1 MYQVMLIERNPM
13 VQKLIEIFLSS
24 SSQCQLAHSLND
36 VTHAEQYC
44 TDRPVDLILMDMSA
58 VMECD
63 GLDCVKR
70 LKMRF
75 PNVKMIMITDLP
87 EYSYIACA
95 KQIGAESFWYMEP
108 VAESLFTIMDK
119 TMEGKSIYPDRVPV
133 RKLGCA
139 LSTDFTERE
148 LEVLR
153 EVVGGKTD
161 AAIAEALKLS
171 VSTVKF
177 HIQKIREKT
186 GFTTRTQLAVRT
198 RESGLVISQ

>member
-1 MYQVMLIERNPM
+1 MSRVMLIERNPM
-13 VQKLIEIFLSS
+13 VQKLMEIFLSS
-24 SSQCQLAHSLND
+24 SSQCQLVHSLNS
-36 VTHAEQYC
+36 VAYAEQYC
-44 TDRPVDLILMDMSA
+44 TNHPVDLILMDMA
-58 VMECD
+58 AIMEDD
-63 GLDCVKR
+63 GLERVKG

-75 PNVKMIMITDLP
+75 PNVKIIMITDLP
-87 EYSYIACA
+87 EYSYITCA

-108 VAESLFTIMDK
+108 VAESLFAIIDK
-119 TMEGKSIYPDRVPV
+119 TMEGESIYPDSVPV
-133 RKLGCA
+133 SKLGCA

-161 AAIAEALKLS
+161 AAIAEALTLS

-186 GFTTRTQLAVRT
+186 GFTTRTELAVRT

>member
-1 MYQVMLIERNPM
+1 MYNVLLVERNPM
-13 VQKLIEIFLSS
+13 VQKLLEIFLSS
-24 SSQCQLAHSLND
+24 GSRCQLVHSMNG
-36 VTHAEQYC
+36 VACAEQFF
-44 TDRPVDLILMDMSA
+44 TTHPVDLILMDMTA
-58 VMECD
+58 IMEDD
-63 GLDCVKR
+63 GLERVKE

-75 PNVKMIMITDLP
+75 PNVKIIMITDLP
-87 EYSYIACA
+87 EYSYISCA

-108 VAESLFTIMDK
+108 VAESLFAIMDK
-119 TMEGKSIYPDRVPV
+119 TMEGKSIYPDSVPV
-133 RKLGCA
+133 SKLGCA

-161 AAIAEALKLS
+161 AAIAEALTLS

-186 GFTTRTQLAVRT
+186 GFTTRTELAVRT

>member
-1 MYQVMLIERNPM
+1 MNRVMFIERNPM
-13 VQKLIEIFLSS
+13 VQKLMEIFLSS
-24 SSQCQLAHSLND
+24 SSQCQLVHSLNS
-36 VTHAEQYC
+36 VAYAEQYC
-44 TDRPVDLILMDMSA
+44 TNHPVDLILMDMA
-58 VMECD
+58 AIMEDD
-63 GLDCVKR
+63 GLERVKG

-75 PNVKMIMITDLP
+75 PNVKIIMITDLP
-87 EYSYIACA
+87 EYSYITCA

-108 VAESLFTIMDK
+108 VAESLFAIIDK
-119 TMEGKSIYPDRVPV
+119 TMEGESIYPDSVPV
-133 RKLGCA
+133 SKLGCA

-161 AAIAEALKLS
+161 AAIAEALTLS

-186 GFTTRTQLAVRT
+186 GFTTRTELAVRT

>member
-1 MYQVMLIERNPM
+1 MNRVMLIERNPM
-13 VQKLIEIFLSS
+13 VQKLMEIFLSS
-24 SSQCQLAHSLND
+24 SSQCQLVHSLNG
-36 VTHAEQYC
+36 VAYAEQYC
-44 TDRPVDLILMDMSA
+44 TNHPVDLILMDMA
-58 VMECD
+58 AIMEDD
-63 GLDCVKR
+63 GLERVKG

-75 PNVKMIMITDLP
+75 PNVKIIMITDLP
-87 EYSYIACA
+87 EYSYITCA

-108 VAESLFTIMDK
+108 VAESLFAIIDK
-119 TMEGKSIYPDRVPV
+119 TMEGESIYPDSVPV
-133 RKLGCA
+133 SKLGCA

-161 AAIAEALKLS
+161 AAIAEALTLS

-186 GFTTRTQLAVRT
+186 GFTTRTELAVRT

>member
-1 MYQVMLIERNPM
+1 MNRVMLIERNPM
-13 VQKLIEIFLSS
+13 VQKLMEIFLSS
-24 SSQCQLAHSLND
+24 GSQCQLVHSLNS
-36 VTHAEQYC
+36 VAYAEQYC
-44 TDRPVDLILMDMSA
+44 TNHPVDLILIDMA
-58 VMECD
+58 TAMEDD
-63 GLDCVKR
+63 GLECVKR
-70 LKMRF
+70 LKVRF
-75 PNVKMIMITDLP
+75 PNVKIIMITDLP
-87 EYSYIACA
+87 EYSYITCA

-108 VAESLFTIMDK
+108 VAESLFAIIDK
-119 TMEGKSIYPDRVPV
+119 TMEGESIYPDSALVS
-133 RKLGCA
+133 KLGCA

-161 AAIAEALKLS
+161 AAIAEALMLS

-186 GFTTRTQLAVRT
+186 GFTTRTELAVRT

>member
-1 MYQVMLIERNPM
+1 MKRVMLIERNPM
-13 VQKLIEIFLSS
+13 VQKLMEIFLSS
-24 SSQCQLAHSLND
+24 SSQCQLVHSLNS
-36 VTHAEQYC
+36 VAYAEQYC
-44 TDRPVDLILMDMSA
+44 TNHPVDLILMDMA
-58 VMECD
+58 AIMEDD
-63 GLDCVKR
+63 GLERVKG

-75 PNVKMIMITDLP
+75 PNVKIIMITDLP
-87 EYSYIACA
+87 EYSYITCA

-108 VAESLFTIMDK
+108 VAESLFAIINK
-119 TMEGKSIYPDRVPV
+119 TMEGESIYPDSVPV
-133 RKLGCA
+133 SKLGCA

-161 AAIAEALKLS
+161 AAIAEALTLS

-186 GFTTRTQLAVRT
+186 GFTTRTELAVRT
-198 RESGLVISQ
+198 RESGLVISR

>member
-1 MYQVMLIERNPM
+1 MYHVMLIEGNPM
-13 VQKLIEIFLSS
+13 VQKLMEIFLSS
-24 SSQCQLAHSLND
+24 NSQCQLVHSLNSITD
-36 VTHAEQYC
+36 AEQSCMNY
-44 TDRPVDLILMDMSA
+44 PVDLILMDMGT
-58 VMECD
+58 VMEND
-63 GLDCVKR
+63 GVKTVKR
-70 LKMRF
+70 LKKRF
-75 PNVKMIMITDLP
+75 FNTKIIMITDLP
-87 EYSYIACA
+87 EYSYITCA

-108 VAESLFTIMDK
+108 VAESLFEIMDK

-133 RKLGCA
+133 SKLGCA
-139 LSTDFTERE
+139 LSTDFTQRE

-161 AAIAEALKLS
+161 AAIAEALTLS

-186 GFTTRTQLAVRT
+186 GFTTRTELAVRT

>member
-1 MYQVMLIERNPM
+1 MNRIMLIERNPM
-13 VQKLIEIFLSS
+13 VQKLMEIFLSS
-24 SSQCQLAHSLND
+24 SSQYQLVHSLNS
-36 VTHAEQYC
+36 VAYAEQYC
-44 TDRPVDLILMDMSA
+44 TNYPVDLILMDMA
-58 VMECD
+58 AIMEDD
-63 GLDCVKR
+63 GLERVKG

-75 PNVKMIMITDLP
+75 PNVKIIMITDLP
-87 EYSYIACA
+87 EYSYITCA

-108 VAESLFTIMDK
+108 VAESLFAIIDK
-119 TMEGKSIYPDRVPV
+119 TMEGESIYPDSVPV
-133 RKLGCA
+133 SKLGCA

-161 AAIAEALKLS
+161 AAIAEALTLS

-186 GFTTRTQLAVRT
+186 GFTTRTELAVRT

>member
-1 MYQVMLIERNPM
+1 MIRIMLIERNPM
-13 VQKLIEIFLSS
+13 VQKLMEIFLSS
-24 SSQCQLAHSLND
+24 GSQCQLVQSLNRVD
-36 VTHAEQYC
+36 DAEQYC
-44 TDRPVDLILMDMSA
+44 TSHPVDLILMDMMA
-58 VMECD
+58 VMEGD
-63 GLDCVKR
+63 GLECVKR
-70 LKMRF
+70 LKSRF
-75 PNVKMIMITDLP
+75 PNVKIIMITDLP
-87 EYSYIACA
+87 EYSYITCA

-108 VAESLFTIMDK
+108 DAESLFAIMDK
-119 TMEGKSIYPDRVPV
+119 TMEGKSIYPDCVPV
-133 RKLGCA
+133 SKLGCA

-161 AAIAEALKLS
+161 AAIAEALTLS

-186 GFTTRTQLAVRT
+186 GFTTRTELAVRT

>member
-1 MYQVMLIERNPM
+1 MYNVLLVERNPM
-13 VQKLIEIFLSS
+13 VQKLLEIFLSS
-24 SSQCQLAHSLND
+24 GSRCQLVHSMNG
-36 VTHAEQYC
+36 VACAEQFF
-44 TDRPVDLILMDMSA
+44 TTHPVDLILMDMTA
-58 VMECD
+58 IME
-63 GLDCVKR
+63 

-75 PNVKMIMITDLP
+75 PNVKIIMITDLP
-87 EYSYIACA
+87 EYSYISCA

-108 VAESLFTIMDK
+108 VAESLFAIMDK
-119 TMEGKSIYPDRVPV
+119 TMEGKSIYPDSVPV
-133 RKLGCA
+133 SKLGCA

-161 AAIAEALKLS
+161 AAIAEALTLS

-186 GFTTRTQLAVRT
+186 GFTTRTELAVRT